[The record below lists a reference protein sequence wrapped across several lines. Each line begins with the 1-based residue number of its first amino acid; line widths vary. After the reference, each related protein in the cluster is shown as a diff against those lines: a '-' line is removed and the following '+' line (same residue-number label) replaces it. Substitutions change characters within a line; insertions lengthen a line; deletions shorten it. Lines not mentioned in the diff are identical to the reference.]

1 MWLWDCA
8 RLFLNLWDFE
18 CLFFLCPHFLV
29 FSLSLL
35 SSLSI
40 LNPIEVKTGF
50 HIIERRAGRGLTASL
65 QDKPDSS
72 LLATP

>member
-1 MWLWDCA
+1 MPVFSMSPLS
-8 RLFLNLWDFE
+8 
-18 CLFFLCPHFLV
+18 PHFI
-29 FSLSLL
+29 F
-35 SSLSI
+35 